1 MKVTLVD
8 FFLLIHLCLYTFT
21 HMTIFI
27 NMQVYMGRA
36 FQPKASFNHLL
47 SGTLKG
53 VLFIV
58 SAVHSLFFVFFL
70 FFFCFVL
77 FCFVCFFCLFFIF
90 LNFKIFNSYMH
101 SLSYLSP
108 FMYPITITSIIISP

>member
-1 MKVTLVD
+1 
-8 FFLLIHLCLYTFT
+8 
-21 HMTIFI
+21 MTIFI
-27 NMQVYMGRA
+27 TMQVYMGRA
-36 FQPKASFNHLL
+36 FQPKASFNHPL

-58 SAVHSLFFVFFL
+58 SAV
-70 FFFCFVL
+70 
-77 FCFVCFFCLFFIF
+77 
-90 LNFKIFNSYMH
+90 H